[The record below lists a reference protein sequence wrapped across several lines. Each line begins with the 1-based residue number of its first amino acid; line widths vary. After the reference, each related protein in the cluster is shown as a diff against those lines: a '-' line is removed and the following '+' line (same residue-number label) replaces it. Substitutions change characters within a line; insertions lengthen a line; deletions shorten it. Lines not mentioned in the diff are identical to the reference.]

1 MSKTF
6 NTRVK
11 WKRDTSANWTANN
24 PILLDG
30 EIIIIDTNAGETRF
44 KIGNGIST
52 YTQLPFQ
59 DEYIQNSITNIN
71 NNLTSHEQNYNN
83 PHQVNK
89 EDIGLSNVDNVKQY
103 SISNPP
109 PYPVTSVNGKIGA
122 VIVPSITVPTTTSLI
137 KGDGAGGVSKAVA
150 NTDYATCTNL
160 LNGSAEGSL
169 RTLNSLVNAPY
180 AIAEGTTTLASGHSS
195 HAEGSGT
202 IAKGHS
208 SHAEGASTA
217 ADGDASH
224 AEGADTI
231 ANHKSQHVQGEY
243 NIEDDSTA
251 AATKRGNYAH
261 IVGNGAGDSARSNAH
276 TLDWSGNAW
285 FAGDVYVG
293 STSGMNKDAGSKKLI
308 TIDEVPDAPVTSV
321 NSKTGA
327 VQLNA
332 IDVGAL
338 PNTTI
343 IPSKTSQLNNDS
355 GFISKIPIATST
367 KVGGV
372 KPVAKTSAMTQNVG
386 ISSDGLLYT
395 NPSNRFLVTL
405 TTPYYTGGHHSSND
419 ITADKRF
426 TEISAAYQNGE
437 TVQAIWGGWILDLV
451 TITNDYADFAMC
463 TGLYNVNT
471 ALSTITAVCETN
483 NGVDTWNIGS
493 YHNDIPEASTTAPKA
508 PGIAAVGTAF
518 EYARA
523 DHVHPRELPSVKS
536 SDNGKFLRVVDSAWV
551 AASVPDANGGIF

>member
-71 NNLTSHEQNYNN
+71 SNLASHEQNYNN

-89 EDIGLSNVDNVKQY
+89 EDIGLGNVDNVKQY

-109 PYPVTSVNGKIGA
+109 PYPVTSVN
-122 VIVPSITVPTTTSLI
+122 
-137 KGDGAGGVSKAVA
+137 
-150 NTDYATCTNL
+150 
-160 LNGSAEGSL
+160 
-169 RTLNSLVNAPY
+169 
-180 AIAEGTTTLASGHSS
+180 
-195 HAEGSGT
+195 
-202 IAKGHS
+202 
-208 SHAEGASTA
+208 
-217 ADGDASH
+217 
-224 AEGADTI
+224 
-231 ANHKSQHVQGEY
+231 
-243 NIEDDSTA
+243 
-251 AATKRGNYAH
+251 
-261 IVGNGAGDSARSNAH
+261 
-276 TLDWSGNAW
+276 
-285 FAGDVYVG
+285 
-293 STSGMNKDAGSKKLI
+293 
-308 TIDEVPDAPVTSV
+308 
-321 NSKTGA
+321 SKTGA

-332 IDVGAL
+332 TDVGAL

-395 NPSNRFLVTL
+395 NPSNIFLVTL

-426 TEISAAYQNGE
+426 AEISAAYQNGE
-437 TVQAIWGGWILDLV
+437 TVQAMWGGWILDLV

-493 YHNDIPEASTTAPKA
+493 YQNDFPEASTTAPKA
-508 PGIAAVGTAF
+508 PGIAAVGTTF